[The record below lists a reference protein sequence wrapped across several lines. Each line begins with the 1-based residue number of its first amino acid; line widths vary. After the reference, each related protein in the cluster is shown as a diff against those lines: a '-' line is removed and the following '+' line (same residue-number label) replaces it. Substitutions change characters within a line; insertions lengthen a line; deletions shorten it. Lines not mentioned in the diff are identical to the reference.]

1 MVNFPPLFPSVG
13 WFSYYL
19 SALKNDQITPVCYAN
34 SNIGSTK
41 EFGRYH
47 LIDSKGESINLSV
60 AIQGGGKRLRSI
72 DKIMDLELS
81 DHGEWRK
88 NHLGSIE
95 ACLGRKPYYRYIEE
109 PLKEVYHN
117 TSLVN
122 LESFNLAIF
131 KIVDTFLMGNLK
143 AEDLQHFFKNPC
155 LIERGHELA
164 EKFNPDISILQ
175 YLSEYGRESILG
187 IMALNKN

>member
-1 MVNFPPLFPSVG
+1 MVSFPPLFPSVG

-19 SALKNDQITPVCYAN
+19 SALKNDLITPVCYAN

-60 AIQGGGKRLRSI
+60 AIQGGGKRLRSL

-109 PLKEVYHN
+109 PLKEVYLN

-143 AEDLQHFFKNPC
+143 AQDLQHFFTNPC

-164 EKFNPDISILQ
+164 EKFKPDISILQ